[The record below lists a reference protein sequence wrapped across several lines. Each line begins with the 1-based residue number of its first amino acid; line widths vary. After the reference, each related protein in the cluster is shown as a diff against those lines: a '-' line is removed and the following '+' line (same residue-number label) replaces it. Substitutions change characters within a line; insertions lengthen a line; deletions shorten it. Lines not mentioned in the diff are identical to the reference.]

1 MQHIPTGPCKASQL
15 VIRSHLHF
23 SPLPFSCATCA
34 LSLVMRQYCSIIVFL
49 SVFTDLPNLP
59 LFEVSGVFF
68 HTFRGLKFASNKSV
82 PQSSRS

>member
-34 LSLVMRQYCSIIVFL
+34 LSLVMRQYCSIINYNLVFPVVMYGCE
-49 SVFTDLPNLP
+49 SWTVKKA
-59 LFEVSGVFF
+59 E
-68 HTFRGLKFASNKSV
+68 R
-82 PQSSRS
+82 